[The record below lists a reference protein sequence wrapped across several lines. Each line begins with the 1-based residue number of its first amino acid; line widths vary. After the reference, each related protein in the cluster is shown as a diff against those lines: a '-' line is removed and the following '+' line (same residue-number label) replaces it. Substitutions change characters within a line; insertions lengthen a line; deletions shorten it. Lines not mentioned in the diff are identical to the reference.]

1 MGITRSKVILFFL
14 VSLRASKKFL
24 NKLLQ
29 FCSIFWKC
37 LYISL
42 CFQLCFMCFWYIWR
56 TFVFWWEKILAPTGT
71 YRFGGAFGTRA
82 CILFWFI
89 LVGHCTGTIAEHVC
103 LANFLTKF
111 LFACR
116 GHWFQLRA
124 FIEHV
129 FKSTAFEEFG
139 EKTSVLGLRAER
151 WFFPLTQLW
160 ILKGGF
166 TVQRSKFSGG
176 SMRGKIIVVYFC

>member
-1 MGITRSKVILFFL
+1 MLQIHFFL

-37 LYISL
+37 LYIFL

-56 TFVFWWEKILAPTGT
+56 TFMFWWKKTLAPTGT

-82 CILFWFI
+82 CILFWR
-89 LVGHCTGTIAEHVC
+89 VIAPEQLRKMSAWLISWPSSC
-103 LANFLTKF
+103 LLA
-111 LFACR
+111 
-116 GHWFQLRA
+116 GVHWFQLRA

-129 FKSTAFEEFG
+129 FKSTAFEEFHK
-139 EKTSVLGLRAER
+139 KTSVLGLRAEL
-151 WFFPLTQLW
+151 WFFPHSHESW
-160 ILKGGF
+160 K
-166 TVQRSKFSGG
+166 VASPFSGLNFQEEDG
-176 SMRGKIIVVYFC
+176 RSTRGKINVV